1 MGVIGLA
8 LTSAARA
15 ELVGDARTVKNEV
28 TGKLGPEVRQISVG
42 DTLSGNEV
50 VSTGTESA
58 TLVHF
63 IDESTLTIGPTSS
76 VVLDRFVVNPNKS
89 TKDAVISMTTGTLR
103 FVTGRSD
110 PKNFTI
116 KTKTFTLG
124 IRGSDGTVHCVANG
138 SLITCAI
145 WVNSGHFRVCP
156 QDTTR
161 QPTVDFSRRNVACK
175 GGFELDA
182 NGKNFF
188 LRSSDGTTDG
198 PKTVPPNVLDAQNQA
213 AANGDPVNFPTDAVT
228 GGINPGGGNDFTSPP
243 APPTGNA
250 GISGGG
256 GGGGGSCIR
265 IINCT
270 ALLSTTGST
279 LPAGTCCQ

>member
-1 MGVIGLA
+1 MRIALLTGIVCLT

-15 ELVGDARTVKNEV
+15 DLVGDARTVKNVV

-42 DTLSGNEV
+42 DTLSGNEI
-50 VSTGTESA
+50 VSTGNESA

-63 IDESTLTIGPTSS
+63 IDDSVLTIGPSSS

-89 TKDAVISMTTGTLR
+89 TKDAVISMTTGTMR

-124 IRGSDGTVHCVANG
+124 IRGTDGTIHCVPSG
-138 SLITCAI
+138 SNVVCAI

-156 QDTTR
+156 QDTTH
-161 QPTVDFSRRNVACK
+161 QMNITFARRNVGCK

-188 LRSSDGTTDG
+188 LRSTDGTTDG
-198 PKTVPPNVLDAQNQA
+198 PKTVPPEVLAIQNQN
-213 AANGDPVNFPTDAVT
+213 AANGDPVSFPTDTVT
-228 GGINPGGGNDFTSPP
+228 GAIGPNGDNGDFTPP
-243 APPTGNA
+243 TVPPTGSPGTA
-250 GISGGG
+250 SGGG
-256 GGGGGSCIR
+256 GSACVPVASCS
-265 IINCT
+265 
-270 ALLSTTGST
+270 STI
-279 LPAGTCCQ
+279 CCVPR